1 MPTGVVDI
9 FMLVDNMKGGRIK
22 CPYSVTTLNPNFN
35 QNKMSQFSQVMQSFP
50 QFVGET
56 QCDFDQALDW
66 VIDQCNF
73 RKLTDEEVNEVEK
86 VFEDNI

>member
-1 MPTGVVDI
+1 MTQ
-9 FMLVDNMKGGRIK
+9 F
-22 CPYSVTTLNPNFN
+22 
-35 QNKMSQFSQVMQSFP
+35 SQFSQVMQSFP

-56 QCDFDQALDW
+56 QCDFEQALDW

-73 RKLTDEEVNEVEK
+73 RKLTDAEVNEVEE

>member
-1 MPTGVVDI
+1 
-9 FMLVDNMKGGRIK
+9 
-22 CPYSVTTLNPNFN
+22 
-35 QNKMSQFSQVMQSFP
+35 MSQFSQVMQSFP

-73 RKLTDEEVNEVEK
+73 RKLTDEEVNEVEE
-86 VFEDNI
+86 VFEDFI

>member
-1 MPTGVVDI
+1 MLIGLGGI
-9 FMLVDNMKGGRIK
+9 FISVDNMKGGRIK
-22 CPYSVTTLNPNFN
+22 CPHSVTTKPNFK
-35 QNKMSQFSQVMQSFP
+35 QNKMTQFSQVMQSFP

-73 RKLTDEEVNEVEK
+73 RKLTDEEVNEVEE

>member
-1 MPTGVVDI
+1 
-9 FMLVDNMKGGRIK
+9 MLVDNIKGGRIK
-22 CPYSVTTLNPNFN
+22 CPYSVSIQPKQN